1 MTATWI
7 VLVREYLMHR
17 GGIAFYP
24 KRIFSL
30 RKLCGFLGQFD
41 WIFSNRLR
49 FFTKKQQPIL
59 IPSVADHY

>member
-7 VLVREYLMHR
+7 VLVRQYLMHR

-41 WIFSNRLR
+41 RIFSSKLR
-49 FFTKKQQPIL
+49 FSTKKQRPIL
-59 IPSVADHY
+59 IPSVADRY